1 MSLKNSDP
9 EFFLKFIL
17 KNNLNIQ
24 HHEGGFLIKQNISFY
39 GTIIIYPSKLKIYA
53 HLLTQ
58 KAMLNNVIFFWKLIL
73 KQQKASYFKICLFIF
88 TGKKKKNHLEGHLPK
103 RKSSWSD
110 LWKRKIWIP
119 TLYLL
124 SFFFIPF
131 HIIWFFLAKGMYTF
145 II

>member
-1 MSLKNSDP
+1 MCDNTDPKIRVSLKKNILILLNTAEKKGLGSSLTMSLKNSDP

-58 KAMLNNVIFFWKLIL
+58 KAMLNM
-73 KQQKASYFKICLFIF
+73 
-88 TGKKKKNHLEGHLPK
+88 
-103 RKSSWSD
+103 
-110 LWKRKIWIP
+110 
-119 TLYLL
+119 
-124 SFFFIPF
+124 SFFFEN
-131 HIIWFFLAKGMYTF
+131 
-145 II
+145 

>member
-88 TGKKKKNHLEGHLPK
+88 TEKKTIWKDIYQNVNHHDLISEREYEFLLYISFP
-103 RKSSWSD
+103 SSSYLFILSD
-110 LWKRKIWIP
+110 
-119 TLYLL
+119 
-124 SFFFIPF
+124 FF
-131 HIIWFFLAKGMYTF
+131 
-145 II
+145 